1 MINERQNIRCAII
14 GVNGTGKSTHI
25 VKRIL
30 PCYDMRSQKA
40 IVVTE
45 TIDNPAYNK
54 LESVNSLEQL
64 QTLRRG
70 PVKFWDFDEENDF
83 MLLVKLHDIIARGA
97 LRNGVIVFE
106 DCTNYVDAN
115 PHRIV
120 KKFVVNHRMYNL
132 DLFFTTHSLTD
143 LPKWFRKRMNYLT
156 LFKTGDNFRNE
167 NDVRALGYTNYR
179 AVYEAWVK
187 VMNHPNPH
195 FNLTI
200 AGL

>member
-1 MINERQNIRCAII
+1 MRQNVRGAII
-14 GVNGTGKSTHI
+14 GVNGTGKSTFT
-25 VKRIL
+25 VKKII
-30 PCYDMRSQKA
+30 PAYDMRTQKA
-40 IVVTE
+40 VVVTE
-45 TIDNPAYNK
+45 TIDNPVYNRF
-54 LESVNSLEQL
+54 EAITDYETL
-64 QTLRRG
+64 QTLKRG
-70 PVKFWDFDEENDF
+70 CIKFWDFDAENDF
-83 MLLVKLHDIIARGA
+83 MILVKLHDIIARGA
-97 LRNGVIVFE
+97 LRNGCIIFE

-132 DLFFTTHSLTD
+132 DLFFTTHALTD
-143 LPKWFRKRMNYLT
+143 LPKWFRKRMNFIT

-187 VMNHPNPH
+187 VMNHPDKH
-195 FNLTI
+195 YNLTI